1 MSKRKKY
8 ILWGVGIFILLA
20 LIPNCG
26 GSDETEVQEEKK
38 ELILKVNQTKVKG
51 DLRDCFKVVD
61 KDYRVKFA
69 KKSYENDVIT
79 VELERTLNPL
89 PHRRE
94 DLVIFPEADN
104 SSANYCAGFGIEI
117 LDANGD
123 VIDKKNPQA
132 TPYSWDEMTAAL
144 QLLPDETATIQ
155 FHFNN
160 LSDAV
165 SFRVTSIVTKNEE
178 RKSSAK
184 SSVKSSVNTLLDAAE
199 EAIEDNDYDA
209 DLEEA
214 EKALETAGKAMEAT
228 GKMLE
233 AMGTMW

>member
-1 MSKRKKY
+1 MSKTKKY

-26 GSDETEVQEEKK
+26 GNDEAEVQEKK
-38 ELILKVNQTKVKG
+38 ELILKVDQRKIKG
-51 DLRDCFKVVD
+51 DLKECFKVVD

-79 VELERTLNPL
+79 VELERTSNPL
-89 PHRRE
+89 PHSRE
-94 DLVIFPEADN
+94 DLVIFPEAEN

-144 QLLPDETATIQ
+144 QLLPDETTTIQ
-155 FHFNN
+155 FHFDN

-184 SSVKSSVNTLLDAAE
+184 ASAKSSVNTLIEAAE

-209 DLEEA
+209 DLEDA
-214 EKALETAGKAMEAT
+214 EKALEAAGKAVEAT
-228 GKMLE
+228 GKMLD
-233 AMGTMW
+233 ALNSMW